1 MKRKRALYA
10 SLLVGV
16 LAVSGCGYNTIQT
29 LDERV
34 NKAQGDIQ
42 VALQRRADLIPNLVN
57 TVKGVTKQE
66 DTVFI
71 SIANA
76 RARLSGAVTAGT
88 VPEMAAANA
97 QLNGGL
103 SRLLAIAEAYPE
115 LKSSENFRMLQ
126 DQLEGTEN
134 RVAVARTDYNGAVN
148 EFNGFIRRFPY
159 NITAKIFGMGSS
171 REYFEAAEG
180 ATEAPTVK
188 F

>member
-1 MKRKRALYA
+1 MKRFPALYA

-42 VALQRRADLIPNLVN
+42 VTLQRRADLIPNLVN

-76 RARLSGAVTAGT
+76 RARLSGAVTAGNI
-88 VPEMAAANA
+88 PEMAAANA

-103 SRLLAIAEAYPE
+103 GRLLAIAEAYPE

-159 NITAKIFGMGSS
+159 NITAKIFGMGTS

-180 ATEAPTVK
+180 AAEAPTVK